1 MPPDMERKKS
11 LKAIPEKNP
20 GYLWVLLSGF
30 VALIAG
36 VILFYN
42 LAGHRTFGS
51 HEVYAVVPARTM
63 LQTGDWLVPRIGGE
77 PRLRK
82 PPLAYWAVASSAI
95 LFGRLDEWTARFPA
109 AVAALA
115 LTALMGLWARRWYG
129 RTAGIIAAL
138 VQCTSVYVIIFARK
152 AEVDMLLCLCTTAAL
167 YLIATHRENSARYLN
182 FWRWTFI
189 YALLAVTWL
198 AKFYFGVAM
207 VLGPTIIFFLVQK
220 RYRHLWNLANPVGL
234 LLLIAAAT
242 IWPYLLLKSVPGV
255 WEVWKTETIGRA
267 VGELGAKPIW
277 YFLPYIAWLTLPW
290 TGAVIA
296 AVPSGWRLA
305 WQKRDPCERFLW
317 IWFFTDLAIMTVS
330 ADKHSNYLNA
340 VLPALSLAAG
350 RYLAEI
356 IDRWQREPF
365 IIGRLRRW
373 LFFLFSVTIPIGLTL
388 FLTQKYPYITNPIIA
403 IGVIMGCF
411 AVFGLLFITQ
421 KRLIAAGTVALLGFI
436 GCFIVVMGWVMP
448 ARDHRVPAK
457 NFAQLVRKEHVNREI
472 VAFRM
477 DMTAVEYYLEEPV
490 RRIESLDIL
499 QKDVQRKG
507 RLLVVAFASLVNKF
521 QPFAVVTQ
529 HRRMVNIDGFAS
541 AKHPPLVL
549 VELTPHFPNPD
560 KPEKTNY
567 KSQIPNNIQ

>member
-1 MPPDMERKKS
+1 MEIKKF
-11 LKAIPEKNP
+11 LKAIPEKNSGP
-20 GYLWVLLSGF
+20 LYYLLCGI

-36 VILFYN
+36 IIFFYN
-42 LAGHRTFGS
+42 LERHRTFGS

-82 PPLAYWAVASSAI
+82 PPLAYWVVAASAI
-95 LFGRLDEWTARFPA
+95 LFDRLDEWTARFPA
-109 AVAALA
+109 AVAALV

-129 RTAGIIAAL
+129 RTAAIIAAL
-138 VQCTSVYVIIFARK
+138 VQCTSVYVIIFSRK

-167 YLIATHRENSARYLN
+167 YLIATHRENIARHLG
-182 FWRWTFI
+182 FLRWTVI
-189 YALLAVTWL
+189 YVLLAITWL

-207 VLGPTIIFFLVQK
+207 VLGPAVIFFLVQK
-220 RYRHLWNLANPVGL
+220 RYRHFWYLANPAGL

-242 IWPYLLLKSVPGV
+242 IWPYLLYKSVPGV

-267 VGELGAKPIW
+267 VGELGTKPIW

-290 TGAVIA
+290 TAAVVA

-340 VLPALSLAAG
+340 VLPALSLTVG
-350 RYLAEI
+350 RYLSET
-356 IDRWQREPF
+356 IDRWQRAPF
-365 IIGRLRRW
+365 RLGRSWRW
-373 LFFLFSVTIPIGLTL
+373 LFFIFCVAIPIWLTL
-388 FLTQKYPYITNPIIA
+388 LLMQKYPYITNPIIA
-403 IGVIMGCF
+403 IGGILGCF
-411 AVFGLLFITQ
+411 ALLGLLFITQ
-421 KRLIAAGTVALLGFI
+421 KRLFAAGTTALLGFI

-457 NFAQLVRKEHVNREI
+457 NFAQLVRKEHINREI
-472 VAFRM
+472 IAFRM

-490 RRIESLDIL
+490 RRIESFDIL
-499 QKDVQRKG
+499 QKNVERKG
-507 RLLVVAFASLVNKF
+507 RLLVVAFASVVEEF
-521 QPFAVVTQ
+521 HPFAAITH
-529 HRRMVNIDGFAS
+529 HRRMVNIDGFAPS
-541 AKHPPLVL
+541 KRPPLVL
-549 VELTPHFPNPD
+549 VELTPHPP
-560 KPEKTNY
+560 KG
-567 KSQIPNNIQ
+567 